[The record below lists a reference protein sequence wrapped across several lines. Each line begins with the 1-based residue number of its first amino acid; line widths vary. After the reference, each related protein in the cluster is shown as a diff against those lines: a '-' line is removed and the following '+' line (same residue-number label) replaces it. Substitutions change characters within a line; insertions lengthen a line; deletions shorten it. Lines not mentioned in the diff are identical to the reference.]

1 MVAAV
6 QIARRKGEEI
16 DMKIEQPNTPLVLDP
31 RIRAH
36 VLLPHC
42 PASRKGSA
50 LLIVIG
56 TLALMA
62 VFAAVYISVGRTD
75 RRAANAVK
83 ARSDQQNISQNF
95 GEALSTVIGNDRL
108 DAFVQW
114 DGVNLTDPFG
124 RREVTDAPYTDWTRR
139 SESFFIDGRDL
150 FTPVGGPF
158 SVQNLNQAN
167 DFSVASDPW
176 LASTTPVYLGN
187 PGNASAGI
195 TDRPFSTYLPFD
207 TNYPNAKN
215 FLDNRDWLQISN
227 FAPDGRF
234 VNLFNLRPNAGFD
247 DNPRTGPFGGF
258 HAQPGTGV
266 SEDPT
271 DGRRIRRMSNY
282 LSLWKMADPTNPES
296 LIQTQDPTNGGFIW
310 FPGQDQNNPVT
321 GILPLNEIANTPA
334 VWTMYQRFMYMPM
347 NQPFQTL
354 NRNGVVSS
362 WADPDY
368 PAYQY
373 ADADGDGMA
382 DSRWFEM
389 TAARDANQGL
399 SDQTRT
405 DIEVLYDRKDY
416 RYFLAARA
424 VDLSSMVNVN
434 TATDLLVP
442 PTKEYP
448 LGLTPADI
456 DLRRLLTMQDVAGD
470 YTANNTHHLPLSYGQ
485 LHRPYIGEVGVE
497 PRFGPWRPDG
507 ATGWEQRNLN
517 RNVTDYW
524 LYKHE
529 YDRAAPGGSGDLR
542 DLEESSTSML
552 VGRYAYDALRQGIML
567 GSSLSEE
574 YEGFDYAYQVPS
586 ERQDLLQYERDPAD
600 VGMVPAQIPPQRR
613 IEQYR
618 EVGSLDPTNL
628 GTSWTQ
634 GTDFGSGLYGMDD
647 LVELLTFHG
656 LNDPEITTRLERVT
670 TGRYRSPN
678 ADALQTKRFG
688 PLMSNRPL
696 SLDRQQHGM
705 ALIDITNDP
714 STPPSADDRELR
726 APNGR
731 VSFNSM
737 AHIALTPRNKLTTI
751 SGSVPLVPTEFIED
765 PSTPQ
770 ALTQLSVPGDLN
782 GMLSNANELFGVYSS
797 ALAGELDTPG
807 GFFTDPAYWPTDVNN
822 DQSLLTSTL
831 FYGHRGPELALRIA
845 AHTAVNMSDMMDGDT
860 DPTIATLV
868 VDGNDRGQL
877 VRDYF
882 TNDLASGGNFDPIND
897 PEYTLYPG
905 IADGNLFDPGMNV
918 LPNGSL
924 PEKRQAVNVFGFEAM
939 PVLTEVSVLYAYTD
953 ASDQGGG
960 GDKDYFDTTPILRNF
975 AGQLRVIYPPREDI
989 DEISINGDVSPGNA
1003 DFLIQVLAFQL
1014 HNPYDQDIS
1023 LGGSDYGGTPL
1034 GVNEPLT
1041 RQRAYQNEE
1050 NAIEPA
1056 SNYQFDYYIEF
1067 AGRFF
1072 KLAKYIEWYPTENNA
1087 ESYTLTD
1094 ASSAA
1099 YLSGSVPNPVL
1110 DFPNGH
1116 ARMEPGTQTSA
1127 GAMPGVY
1134 AGQAPYS
1141 DFITRNVV
1149 LRAGETR
1156 VFYVIA
1162 DRRFDDATPGIL
1174 TDGSNPD
1181 DRWAR
1186 LLDAWEAGIP
1196 AGFTNLGINNDR
1208 DLDGLPDG
1216 PFGDPRG
1223 WTGPAEQWVEHQF
1236 RVMNGG
1242 TGLDPVMM
1250 MEFDPRDG
1258 KLLNETGFEDLTA
1271 PGASSLFPTP
1281 ILGREDALEVRL
1293 WKKIVTRGE
1302 ETVEPASADLPNP
1315 TMRNLVENDLLVDRM
1330 VLGESLASPIA
1341 SGDFKIA
1348 DTVSYREDF
1357 PDSGSVM
1364 ETMGVRNDNTGV
1376 TIAAWKTN
1384 RRADSDTQEPPSV
1397 GEVVPWMLRSSNAP
1411 GTTRLSLVSDLL
1423 GTPVGSDIFDGDDL
1437 ADPAEPV
1444 TIVGDFEV
1452 TQSLLAFFN
1461 LSSVRGANAI
1471 IQTIAL
1477 APHLKNDVTAQGFVE
1492 DDGANESA
1500 RKFPPLILTVQDPA
1514 NGIVPEILVN
1524 GSTIQTN
1531 PRLADLLLGWGIGPA
1546 FSPNPARV
1554 NRLDYVPEEW
1564 MTGPESMATALG
1576 LNVPNPT
1583 GPLFDEIDSI
1593 WKDTYDLAIGDV
1605 VLDNG
1610 HLAIDNYVSYVNT
1623 DLIVPPTF
1631 DPLGDIPRGTGVP
1644 MALGVIDHARAI
1656 APIPQV
1662 SDPSTPTPD
1671 QLLRIA
1677 LGRATFGTV
1686 NINTAPI
1693 EVLRLLPGLTPSR
1706 ASYINGGSPTNEW
1719 WGKDF
1724 VGTRLPRL
1732 TNPTLGSGT
1741 LDDLSENPD
1750 VAAAIIAY
1758 RDRTYGIPNTAAR
1771 PEPYGLNF
1779 YDNAPMNIEPTDPV
1793 LLANNMRGEFSL
1805 VLPLPPNSNAPVD
1818 RSAMTGIDGIR
1829 PTPGFGSLGE
1839 LLAVRVDP
1847 ALEVTDPTRW
1857 ELLKHLSIQQ
1867 YGFDNKASGIE
1878 SDVTI
1883 MSQLFGG
1890 TVTGTIEDDYA
1901 EKISMANS
1909 VLNTI
1914 SVRSD
1919 YFAVWFVLHGYQESD
1934 VANLRP
1940 EDPLVPSIKKRFLM
1954 VVDRTNVIEPG
1965 DKPNILV
1972 FKELPY

>member
-1 MVAAV
+1 
-6 QIARRKGEEI
+6 
-16 DMKIEQPNTPLVLDP
+16 MKVEQSNIPPVLDARSCGGALSP
-31 RIRAH
+31 RLG
-36 VLLPHC
+36 V
-42 PASRKGSA
+42 SRGGSA

-56 TLALMA
+56 TLALMS

-83 ARSDQQNISQNF
+83 ARNTQENAAQSF

-114 DGVNLTDPFG
+114 NGVDTQDPFG

-139 SESFFIDGRDL
+139 SESFFVDGHDL

-158 SVQNLNQAN
+158 STQDLNQGD

-187 PGNASAGI
+187 PGDASTGF
-195 TDRPFSTYLPFD
+195 TERPFSTYLPFD

-234 VNLFNLRPNAGFD
+234 VNLVNLRPNRYSGFD
-247 DNPRTGPFGGF
+247 GAVDGDIGGF
-258 HAQPGTGV
+258 GAQSGTGV
-266 SEDPT
+266 SVDPV

-282 LSLWKMADPTNPES
+282 LSLWKMSNPTDPES
-296 LIQTQDPTNGGFIW
+296 LIQAFDPVVEGVWI
-310 FPGQDQNNPVT
+310 PGQNAPV
-321 GILPLNEIANTPA
+321 ILSGLDVPNTPA

-354 NRNGVVSS
+354 NRNGVVSG

-368 PAYQY
+368 PPYQY

-382 DSRWFEM
+382 DSRWFEL
-389 TAARDANQGL
+389 TAARDANQGA
-399 SDQTRT
+399 SNEPRT
-405 DIEVLYDRKDY
+405 DIEVLYDRQDY

-442 PTKEYP
+442 PTREFP

-456 DLRRLLTMQDVAGD
+456 DLRRLLTMQDAAGD
-470 YTANNTHHLPLSYGQ
+470 YTANNTHNLPLSYAQ

-497 PRFGPWRPDG
+497 PRFGPWRPDQ
-507 ATGWEQRNLN
+507 ATGWQQRNLN

-529 YDRAAPGGSGDLR
+529 YDRAAPPGSGDLR
-542 DLEESSTSML
+542 DLESNSTSML

-567 GSSLSEE
+567 GSSLSGA
-574 YEGFDYAYQVPS
+574 YEGFDYAYQTPS
-586 ERQDLLQYERDPAD
+586 SRQHLLQYERDPSD
-600 VGMVPAQIPPQRR
+600 IGMVPARITPERR
-613 IEQYR
+613 VEQYR
-618 EVGSLDPTNL
+618 QVGQLDPTNL
-628 GTSWTQ
+628 GTSWAR

-656 LNDPEITTRLERVT
+656 LNDPEITTRLEKVT
-670 TGRYRSPN
+670 TGRYMSPN
-678 ADALQTKRFG
+678 GDVLQTQRLG

-705 ALIDITNDP
+705 ALINPTNDP
-714 STPPSADDRELR
+714 STPPSATDRELR

-731 VSFNSM
+731 ISFNSM
-737 AHIALTPRNKLTTI
+737 AHNALTPRNKLTTI
-751 SGSVPLVPTEFIED
+751 SGSVPLVPTDWVDD
-765 PSTPQ
+765 PSDPV
-770 ALTQLSVPGDLN
+770 ALTQGSAAPALE
-782 GMLSNANELFGVYSS
+782 GMLSNAGQLFGMFSR
-797 ALAGELDTPG
+797 ALAGELHTPDN
-807 GFFTDPAYWPTDVNN
+807 FFANSAYWPTDVNT
-822 DQSLLTSTL
+822 DQDQLTSTL

-845 AHTAVNMSDMMDGDT
+845 AHASANTVDMLDRDT
-860 DPTIATLV
+860 EPTIATLV
-868 VDGNDRGQL
+868 VDANDRGQAA
-877 VRDYF
+877 RDYF
-882 TNDLASGGNFDPIND
+882 SNNLASGGSFDPVND
-897 PEYTLYPG
+897 PEYALYPG
-905 IADGNLFDPGMNV
+905 LADGNLFDPGANV
-918 LPNGSL
+918 LTSGSL
-924 PEKRQAVNVFGFEAM
+924 PDKRQVVNVYGFEAM
-939 PVLTEVSVLYAYTD
+939 PVITEVSVLYAYTD

-960 GDKDYFDTTPILRNF
+960 GDKDYGDTTPIVRNF
-975 AGQLRVIYPPREDI
+975 AGELRVIYPPREEI
-989 DEISINGDVSPGNA
+989 EEISINGDVSPGNA

-1023 LGGSDYGGTPL
+1023 LGGADYGGTPL
-1034 GVNEPLT
+1034 GANEPLT

-1050 NAIEPA
+1050 NAIDPA

-1072 KLAKYIEWYPTENNA
+1072 KLAKYIEWYPTVNNA
-1087 ESYTLTD
+1087 ENYTLTD
-1094 ASSAA
+1094 VSSVA
-1099 YLSGSVPNPVL
+1099 YTSGSVPNPAV
-1110 DFPNGH
+1110 DFPGGN
-1116 ARMEPGTQTSA
+1116 ARMDPGTQTSA
-1127 GAMPGVY
+1127 GATPGDY
-1134 AGQAPYS
+1134 AAQASYS

-1162 DRRFDDATPGIL
+1162 DKRFDDATPGIL
-1174 TDGSNPD
+1174 TDGTNPD

-1196 AGFTNLGINNDR
+1196 AGFTNLVPSNDL

-1216 PFGDPRG
+1216 PYGDSRG

-1236 RVMNGG
+1236 RVMTGG
-1242 TGLDPVMM
+1242 TGVDPVMM

-1258 KLLNETGFEDLTA
+1258 KLLNETNFEDLTT
-1271 PGASSLFPTP
+1271 PSASPLFPAP
-1281 ILGREDALEVRL
+1281 ILGRQDALEVRL

-1302 ETVEPASADLPNP
+1302 ETVEPSSTDLPNP

-1341 SGDFKIA
+1341 SGSFRIA

-1357 PDSGSVM
+1357 PVTGSVM
-1364 ETMGVRNDNTGV
+1364 DTMGVRNDNTGV

-1384 RRADSDTQEPPSV
+1384 RRADSDTQEMPSV

-1411 GTTRLSLVSDLL
+1411 ATTRQSLVSDIL
-1423 GTPVGSDIFDGDDL
+1423 GTPVASDIFEGDDL
-1437 ADPAEPV
+1437 ADPAESV
-1444 TIVGDFEV
+1444 TIAGDFEI
-1452 TQSLLAFFN
+1452 TQSLLGFFN
-1461 LSSVRGANAI
+1461 LSSARGANAI

-1477 APHLKNDVTAQGFVE
+1477 APHLKSDVTAQVFIE
-1492 DDGANESA
+1492 DDAANESL

-1514 NGIVPEILVN
+1514 NGIVPEIMVN
-1524 GSTIQTN
+1524 GSTIRN
-1531 PRLADLLLGWGIGPA
+1531 APRLADLLLAWGIGPA
-1546 FSPNPARV
+1546 FSPNPVRA
-1554 NRLDYVPEEW
+1554 NKLDYVPEEW

-1576 LNVPNPT
+1576 VNVPNPT
-1583 GPLFDEIDSI
+1583 GPLFDDIDSI

-1623 DLIVPPTF
+1623 DLNVPPTF
-1631 DPLGDIPRGTGVP
+1631 DPVVDIPRGTGVP

-1656 APIPQV
+1656 APIAQV
-1662 SDPSTPTPD
+1662 SDPTAPTPE
-1671 QLLRIA
+1671 QLLKMT

-1706 ASYINGGSPTNEW
+1706 ASYISGGTAVNEW

-1724 VGTRLPRL
+1724 ASTGLPRL

-1741 LDDLSENPD
+1741 VDDLAENPD

-1771 PEPYGLNF
+1771 PEPYGLTF
-1779 YDNAPMNIEPTDPV
+1779 YDNAPMNLEPTDPQ
-1793 LLANNMRGEFSL
+1793 LFANNMRGEF
-1805 VLPLPPNSNAPVD
+1805 PLTPTMNNPAD
-1818 RSAMTGIDGIR
+1818 RSAMTGIDGLR

-1839 LLAVRVDP
+1839 LLAVRIDP
-1847 ALEVTDPTRW
+1847 NFEATDLARW
-1857 ELLKHLSIQQ
+1857 NTLRHLSIQQ
-1867 YGFDNKASGIE
+1867 YGFDNEASGIE
-1878 SDVTI
+1878 SNVTI

-1890 TVTGTIEDDYA
+1890 TSTGTTEDDYA
-1901 EKISMANS
+1901 EKISMANA

-1934 VANLRP
+1934 VKNLRL
-1940 EDPLVPSIKKRFLM
+1940 EDPLVPSIRKRFLM

>member
-1 MVAAV
+1 MKVEQSTTLPV
-6 QIARRKGEEI
+6 FDARI
-16 DMKIEQPNTPLVLDP
+16 HACALSP
-31 RIRAH
+31 RS
-36 VLLPHC
+36 VP
-42 PASRKGSA
+42 SRKGSA

-75 RRAANAVK
+75 RRAANAIK
-83 ARSDQQNISQNF
+83 ARNTQEHVAQNF
-95 GEALSTVIGNDRL
+95 AESLGTIIGNDRL
-108 DAFVQW
+108 DAWVQW
-114 DGVNLTDPFG
+114 NGVNPTDPFG

-139 SESFFIDGRDL
+139 SESFFTDGRDL

-158 SVQNLNQAN
+158 SIQNLNQAN

-195 TDRPFSTYLPFD
+195 TERPFSTYLPFD

-234 VNLFNLRPNAGFD
+234 VNLVNLRPNSYSGF
-247 DNPRTGPFGGF
+247 GPVDGDIGGF
-258 HAQPGTGV
+258 HAQSGIGV

-282 LSLWKMADPTNPES
+282 LSLWRMADPNDPES
-296 LIQTQDPTNGGFIW
+296 LIQTQDPTDGGFIW
-310 FPGQDQNNPVT
+310 FPGQDQNNPET
-321 GILPLNEIANTPA
+321 GILPIDEIANTPA

-354 NRNGVVSS
+354 NRNGEGSS

-389 TAARDANQGL
+389 TAARDANQGT

-456 DLRRLLTMQDVAGD
+456 DLRRLLTMQDAAGD
-470 YTANNTHHLPLSYGQ
+470 YTANNTHHLPLSYAQ

-497 PRFGPWRPDG
+497 PRFGPWTPAD

-529 YDRAAPGGSGDLR
+529 YDRASPGGSGDLR
-542 DLEESSTSML
+542 NLEGSSTSML

-567 GSSLSEE
+567 GSSLSGE
-574 YEGFDYAYQVPS
+574 YEGFDYAYQTPS
-586 ERQDLLQYERDPAD
+586 ARRDLLQYERDPTD
-600 VGMVPAQIPPQRR
+600 VGMVPAQITPERR

-618 EVGSLDPTNL
+618 QVGSLDPTNL
-628 GTSWTQ
+628 GTSWAREA
-634 GTDFGSGLYGMDD
+634 DFGSGLYGMDD

-656 LNDPEITTRLERVT
+656 LNDPEVTTRLERVT

-678 ADALQTKRFG
+678 DDALQTKRFG

-705 ALIDITNDP
+705 ALIDINRDP

-726 APNGR
+726 APTGR

-737 AHIALTPRNKLTTI
+737 AHNALTPRNKLTTV
-751 SGSVPLVPTEFIED
+751 SGAVPLAPTEFIED
-765 PSTPQ
+765 PSTPE
-770 ALTQLSVPGDLN
+770 ALTLLSVPGDLE

-807 GFFTDPAYWPTDVNN
+807 RFFADPTYWPTDVNTHQN
-822 DQSLLTSTL
+822 LLTSTL

-845 AHTAVNMSDMMDGDT
+845 AHTTVNMNDMMDSDT
-860 DPTIATLV
+860 APTIATLL
-868 VDGNDRGQL
+868 VDGSDRGQV

-882 TNDLASGGNFDPIND
+882 NNDLASGGSFDPLTD
-897 PEYTLYPG
+897 PEYVLYPG
-905 IADGNLFDPGMNV
+905 IADGNLFDPGVNV

-924 PEKRQAVNVFGFEAM
+924 PEKRQAVNVFGLEAM

-953 ASDQGGG
+953 ASDQGAG
-960 GDKDYFDTTPILRNF
+960 GDRDYFDTTPILRDF
-975 AGQLRVIYPPREDI
+975 AGQLRVIYPPREEI

-1023 LGGSDYGGTPL
+1023 LGGSDHSGTPL
-1034 GVNEPLT
+1034 GNDDPLT

-1050 NAIEPA
+1050 NAIDPA

-1087 ESYTLTD
+1087 ENYTLSD

-1099 YLSGSVPNPVL
+1099 YISGSVPNPVL

-1116 ARMEPGTQTSA
+1116 ARMDPGTQTSA
-1127 GAMPGVY
+1127 GAIPGVY
-1134 AGQAPYS
+1134 TGQALYS

-1258 KLLNETGFEDLTA
+1258 KLLNETNFEDLTT
-1271 PGASSLFPTP
+1271 PGPSPLFPAP
-1281 ILGREDALEVRL
+1281 ILGRTDALEVRL

-1302 ETVEPASADLPNP
+1302 ETVEPTSPDLPNP
-1315 TMRNLVENDLLVDRM
+1315 TMRNLIENDLLVDRM

-1357 PDSGSVM
+1357 PDPGSAM
-1364 ETMGVRNDNTGV
+1364 DTMGVRNDNTGV

-1384 RRADSDTQEPPSV
+1384 RRADSDTLEPPSV
-1397 GEVVPWMLRSSNAP
+1397 GEVVPWMLRSSATP
-1411 GTTRLSLVSDLL
+1411 GITRQSLVSFLT
-1423 GTPVGSDIFDGDDL
+1423 GTPVASDIFDGDNL
-1437 ADPAEPV
+1437 SDPAESV
-1444 TIVGDFEV
+1444 TIAGDFEI

-1461 LSSVRGANAI
+1461 LSSSRGANAI

-1477 APHLKNDVTAQGFVE
+1477 APYLKSDVTAQAFVE
-1492 DDGANESA
+1492 DDAGNDSA
-1500 RKFPPLILTVQDPA
+1500 SKFPPLILSVQDSA
-1514 NGIVPEILVN
+1514 QRIVPEILVN
-1524 GSTIQTN
+1524 GATIKDN
-1531 PRLADLLLGWGIGPA
+1531 PRLADLLLAWGIGPA
-1546 FSPNPARV
+1546 FSPSPARA

-1576 LNVPNPT
+1576 VNEPNPT

-1593 WKDTYDLAIGDV
+1593 WKDTYDLASEDV

-1610 HLAIDNYVSYVNT
+1610 HLAIDNFVSYVNT
-1623 DLIVPPTF
+1623 DLNVPPTF
-1631 DPLGDIPRGTGVP
+1631 DPVVDIPRGTGVP

-1656 APIPQV
+1656 APIARV
-1662 SDPSTPTPD
+1662 SDPTTPTPD
-1671 QLLRIA
+1671 EFLEIA

-1706 ASYINGGSPTNEW
+1706 ASYFNGGSLTNEW

-1724 VGTRLPRL
+1724 TATRLPRL
-1732 TNPTLGSGT
+1732 TNPALGSGT
-1741 LDDLSENPD
+1741 IDDMVDNPD

-1771 PEPYGLNF
+1771 PEPYGLTF
-1779 YDNAPMNIEPTDPV
+1779 YDNAPMNLGPTDP
-1793 LLANNMRGEFSL
+1793 LLFANNMRGEYPL
-1805 VLPLPPNSNAPVD
+1805 VTPLPATSNAPVD

-1847 ALEVTDPTRW
+1847 NFEAIDLARW
-1857 ELLKHLSIQQ
+1857 NTLRHLSIQQ
-1867 YGFDNKASGIE
+1867 YGFDNEASGIE

-1890 TVTGTIEDDYA
+1890 TATGTTIDDYA
-1901 EKISMANS
+1901 ERISMANS

-1934 VANLRP
+1934 VKNLRP

-1965 DKPNILV
+1965 DKPKILV

>member
-1 MVAAV
+1 
-6 QIARRKGEEI
+6 
-16 DMKIEQPNTPLVLDP
+16 MKIEQSNTPFVLDA
-31 RIRAH
+31 RIRARA
-36 VLLPHC
+36 LSQRSE
-42 PASRKGSA
+42 ASRKGSA

-56 TLALMA
+56 TLALMS

-83 ARSDQQNISQNF
+83 VRVAQQNISQNF

-114 DGVNLTDPFG
+114 NGIDPQDPFG
-124 RREVTDAPYTDWTRR
+124 LREVTDAPYTDWTRR
-139 SESFFIDGRDL
+139 SESLFVDGRDL

-158 SVQNLNQAN
+158 SIQNLNQGN

-195 TDRPFSTYLPFD
+195 TDRPFSTYLPFE

-234 VNLFNLRPNAGFD
+234 VNLVNLRPNSYSGFD
-247 DNPRTGPFGGF
+247 GLVDGDIGGF
-258 HAQPGTGV
+258 SAQSGTGV
-266 SEDPT
+266 SEDPA

-296 LIQTQDPTNGGFIW
+296 LIQTQDPANGGFIW
-310 FPGQDQNNPVT
+310 FPGQDQNSPVT
-321 GILPLNEIANTPA
+321 GILPINEIANTPA

-354 NRNGVVSS
+354 NRNGQVSS

-382 DSRWFEM
+382 DSRWFEL
-389 TAARDANQGL
+389 TAARDKVQGD

-405 DIEVLYDRKDY
+405 DIEVMYDRKDY
-416 RYFLAARA
+416 RFFLAARA

-442 PTKEYP
+442 PTREYP
-448 LGLTPADI
+448 LGLTPADV
-456 DLRRLLTMQDVAGD
+456 DLRRLLTMQDAAGD
-470 YTANNTHHLPLSYGQ
+470 YTANNTHNLPLSYAQ

-497 PRFGPWRPDG
+497 PRFGPWIPSA

-529 YDRAAPGGSGDLR
+529 YDRAASGGSGDLR
-542 DLEESSTSML
+542 ELENSSTSML

-567 GSSLSEE
+567 GNSLSGA
-574 YEGFDYAYQVPS
+574 YEGFDYAYQMPS
-586 ERQDLLQYERDPAD
+586 ERQHLLQYERDPSD
-600 VGMVPAQIPPQRR
+600 IGMIPARITAQKR

-618 EVGSLDPTNL
+618 QVGQLDPTNL
-628 GTSWTQ
+628 GTSLAR

-656 LNDPEITTRLERVT
+656 LNDPEVTTRLERVT

-678 ADALQTKRFG
+678 ADTLQTQRFG

-714 STPPSADDRELR
+714 STAPSATDRELR

-731 VSFNSM
+731 ISFNSM
-737 AHIALTPRNKLTTI
+737 AHMALTPRNKLTTI
-751 SGSVPLVPTEFIED
+751 SGAVPLVPTGVVEN
-765 PSTPQ
+765 PSRPE
-770 ALTQLSVPGDLN
+770 ALTQLLAASDLA
-782 GMLSNANELFGVYSS
+782 GILSNANQLFGLYTSS
-797 ALAGELDTPG
+797 LAGALDTPET
-807 GFFTDPAYWPTDVNN
+807 FFADATYWPTDVNLFQN
-822 DQSLLTSTL
+822 QLTSTL

-845 AHTAVNMSDMMDGDT
+845 AHTAVNMADMMDSNT
-860 DPTIATLV
+860 DPTIATV
-868 VDGNDRGQL
+868 IVDNDRGQV

-882 TNDLASGGNFDPIND
+882 NNDLASGGGFDPVTD

-905 IADGNLFDPGMNV
+905 IADGNLFDPGVNT
-918 LPNGSL
+918 LPNGNL
-924 PEKRQAVNVFGFEAM
+924 PDKRQAVNVYGFEAM

-953 ASDQGGG
+953 ASDRGGG
-960 GDKDYFDTTPILRNF
+960 GDKDYFDSVPIIRR
-975 AGQLRVIYPPREDI
+975 GVVIYPRREDI

-1023 LGGSDYGGTPL
+1023 LGGSSYNGTPL
-1034 GVNEPLT
+1034 GGDEPLT

-1050 NAIEPA
+1050 NAIDPT

-1072 KLAKYIEWYPTENNA
+1072 KVAKYIEWYPTVNNA
-1087 ESYTLTD
+1087 ENYTVVD

-1099 YLSGSVPNPVL
+1099 YTSGSVPSPEV
-1110 DFPNGH
+1110 DFPLGH
-1116 ARMEPGTQTSA
+1116 TRMEPGTQTSA
-1127 GAMPGVY
+1127 GATPGNY
-1134 AGQAPYS
+1134 TNQAPYS

-1162 DRRFDDATPGIL
+1162 DKRFDDATPGNL

-1186 LLDAWEAGIP
+1186 SLDAWEAGIP
-1196 AGFTNLGINNDR
+1196 AGFTNLVPGNDL

-1216 PFGDPRG
+1216 PGGDPRG

-1242 TGLDPVMM
+1242 TGIDPVMM

-1258 KLLNETGFEDLTA
+1258 KLLNETGFEDLTT
-1271 PGASSLFPTP
+1271 PSASPLFPAP
-1281 ILGREDALEVRL
+1281 ILGRTDALEVRL

-1302 ETVEPASADLPNP
+1302 ETVELSSADIPNP
-1315 TMRNLVENDLLVDRM
+1315 TKRNVVANDLLVDRM
-1330 VLGESLASPIA
+1330 ILGESLASPIA
-1341 SGDFKIA
+1341 SGDFKIV

-1357 PDSGSVM
+1357 PVPGSEM
-1364 ETMGVRNDNTGV
+1364 DDLGVRNDNTGV

-1384 RRADSDTQEPPSV
+1384 RRADSDTQEPPSI
-1397 GEVVPWMLRSSNAP
+1397 GEVVPWMLRSSAAP
-1411 GTTRLSLVSDLL
+1411 GITRQSLVSFIS
-1423 GTPVGSDIFDGDDL
+1423 GTPVASDIFDGDDL
-1437 ADPAEPV
+1437 TDPAEAV
-1444 TIVGDFEV
+1444 TIAGDFEIS
-1452 TQSLLAFFN
+1452 QSLLAFFN
-1461 LSSVRGANAI
+1461 LSLANGANAI

-1477 APHLKNDVTAQGFVE
+1477 APHLKNDVTAQAFVE
-1492 DDGANESA
+1492 DDAANDSIG
-1500 RKFPPLILTVQDPA
+1500 KFPPLILTVQDPA
-1514 NGIVPEILVN
+1514 NDIVPEILVN
-1524 GSTIQTN
+1524 GATIKDT
-1531 PRLADLLLGWGIGPA
+1531 PRLADLLLAWGIGPA
-1546 FSPNPARV
+1546 FSPSPVRV

-1564 MTGPESMATALG
+1564 MTGPEAMATALG
-1576 LNVPNPT
+1576 INAPNPA
-1583 GPLFDEIDSI
+1583 GPLFDDIDSI
-1593 WKDTYDLAIGDV
+1593 WKDTYDLTIGDV

-1623 DLIVPPTF
+1623 DLNIPPTF
-1631 DPLGDIPRGTGVP
+1631 DPVVDIPRGTGVP

-1662 SDPSTPTPD
+1662 SDPSSPTPD
-1671 QLLRIA
+1671 QILRMA

-1706 ASYINGGSPTNEW
+1706 AQYISGGMATNAW

-1724 VGTRLPRL
+1724 AGTKLPPL
-1732 TNPTLGSGT
+1732 TNPPLGSGT
-1741 LDDLSENPD
+1741 LDDLADNPD

-1779 YDNAPMNIEPTDPV
+1779 YDNAPMNLGPTDPQ
-1793 LLANNMRGEFSL
+1793 LFANNMRGEYPTI
-1805 VLPLPPNSNAPVD
+1805 LPLPVNSNAPVD

-1829 PTPGFGSLGE
+1829 STPGFGSLGE
-1839 LLAVRVDP
+1839 LLAVRIDP

-1857 ELLKHLSIQQ
+1857 NILKHLSIQQ
-1867 YGFDNKASGIE
+1867 YGFDEEASGIE

-1883 MSQLFGG
+1883 MSQLFNG
-1890 TVTGTIEDDYA
+1890 TSTGTTKDDYA

-1919 YFAVWFVLHGYQESD
+1919 YFAVWFVVHGYQESD
-1934 VANLRP
+1934 VKNLRP